1 MIIYGAYGYVDK
13 EEKELKMKIQKLE
26 DTLLRSKNYRYQER
40 LHSDIM
46 KCRIQLQK
54 IERRNMERGV
64 Y

>member
-1 MIIYGAYGYVDK
+1 MYGAYGYVVK

-40 LHSDIM
+40 LHSGIM

-54 IERRNMERGV
+54 IERKNMERGV

>member
-1 MIIYGAYGYVDK
+1 MYGAYGYADK

-40 LHSDIM
+40 LRSDIM

-54 IERRNMERGV
+54 IERKNMERGV

>member
-1 MIIYGAYGYVDK
+1 MIMYGAYGYVDK

-26 DTLLRSKNYRYQER
+26 DTLLRSKNYRHQER